1 MSLTRILWEAMSRTR
16 TVPSRAAW
24 LTRGSGALHR
34 TTALY
39 HRDLSSRKNADPGPR
54 IGRCLTPP
62 SAPVRKVSQ
71 AVSVVSASHPAV
83 RAGEE
88 GVFFRDVLRMYDKR
102 STALKTDTPFP
113 GTGVTIEACE
123 ALETLVGR

>member
-1 MSLTRILWEAMSRTR
+1 MPYPA
-16 TVPSRAAW
+16 VRAGEEGVAGG
-24 LTRGSGALHR
+24 LGGVG
-34 TTALY
+34 
-39 HRDLSSRKNADPGPR
+39 K
-54 IGRCLTPP
+54 PP
-62 SAPVRKVSQ
+62 P
-71 AVSVVSASHPAV
+71 V

-113 GTGVTIEACE
+113 GTGVTIEAYE